1 MRQTNNFDLLRFLLA
16 SAVFLVHAHVLS
28 GRHELA
34 FLSRYLSSELAVE
47 AFFVVSG
54 YLIFRSY
61 ESSESL
67 ADYSGKR
74 FRRIYPAYAAV
85 VLGCAIFGAFLT
97 QVSLS
102 GYFSIA
108 WLKYVVAN
116 LLFLNF
122 LAPDLPGVF
131 AGNALE
137 AVNGA
142 LWTLKI
148 EVSFYL
154 MVPFFVYFFR
164 RYGTLSVLA
173 ILYIAS
179 VAYYAAMTA
188 AAEHSGRPL
197 LDMLARQLPGQLA
210 FFLSGAVF
218 HYYEATLRK
227 WFLPGAMASLLVLF
241 WKPPILMPVLEP
253 ICLGFVVLY
262 FAIGLPSL
270 GNFGRFGDF
279 SYGIYI
285 IHFPVVQTLVWLGL
299 FDSNALGA
307 LGIGAALILFAAFLS
322 WHMVEKPFLKT
333 SSHYVLAATT
343 REPGG

>member
-1 MRQTNNFDLLRFLLA
+1 
-16 SAVFLVHAHVLS
+16 VHAHVLS

>member
-1 MRQTNNFDLLRFLLA
+1 MRQTNNFDLLRFVLA
-16 SAVFLVHAHVLS
+16 SMVFLVHAHVLS

-34 FLSRYLSSELAVE
+34 FLSRYLSSEVAVE

-61 ESSESL
+61 ESSDSL
-67 ADYSGKR
+67 ADYFGKR

-85 VLGCAIFGAFLT
+85 ILVCAIAGAFLT
-97 QVSLS
+97 DSGLS
-102 GYFSIA
+102 GYFSLA
-108 WLKYVVAN
+108 WMKYVVAN
-116 LLFLNF
+116 LLFMNF
-122 LAPDLPGVF
+122 LAPNLPGVF
-131 AGNALE
+131 TGNALE

-148 EVSFYL
+148 EVTFYL
-154 MVPFFVYFFR
+154 LVPLFVYFFR
-164 RYGTLSVLA
+164 RYGTLRVLA
-173 ILYIAS
+173 GLYAGS
-179 VAYYAAMTA
+179 VVYYAAMTA

-210 FFLSGAVF
+210 FFLGGAVF
-218 HYYEATLRK
+218 HYYEAPLRK
-227 WFLPGAMASLLVLF
+227 WFLPGAVASLLFLVL
-241 WKPPILMPVLEP
+241 KPPLVMPLLEP
-253 ICLGFVVLY
+253 ICLAFVVLY
-262 FAIGLPSL
+262 FAIGLTSL

-307 LGIGAALILFAAFLS
+307 LGIAVALILFAAFLS
-322 WHMVEKPFLKT
+322 WHLVERPFLRT
-333 SSHYVLAATT
+333 SSHYVLAAAT
-343 REPGG
+343 REAGR

>member
-1 MRQTNNFDLLRFLLA
+1 MRQTNNFDLLRFVLA
-16 SAVFLVHAHVLS
+16 STVFLVHAHVLS
-28 GRHELA
+28 GRHELG
-34 FLSRYLSSELAVE
+34 FLSRYLSSEVAVE

-61 ESSESL
+61 ESSNSL

-74 FRRIYPAYAAV
+74 FSRIYPAYAVVILFCAV
-85 VLGCAIFGAFLT
+85 AGAFLT
-97 QVSLS
+97 QSGLS
-102 GYFSIA
+102 GYFSLA
-108 WLKYVVAN
+108 WVKYVAAN

-122 LAPDLPGVF
+122 LAPSLPGVF
-131 AGNALE
+131 SGNTLE

-154 MVPFFVYFFR
+154 MVPLFVYFFR
-164 RYGTLSVLA
+164 RYGTLRILA
-173 ILYIAS
+173 SLYIGS
-179 VAYYAAMTA
+179 VVYYAAMNV

-218 HYYEATLRK
+218 HYYEVTLRK
-227 WFLPGAMASLLVLF
+227 WFLHGAVVSLLILLLE
-241 WKPPILMPVLEP
+241 PPFLMPVLEP
-253 ICLGFVVLY
+253 ISLGFVVLY
-262 FAIGLPSL
+262 FAIGLRSL

-285 IHFPVVQTLVWLGL
+285 IHFPVIQTLVWLGL
-299 FDSNALGA
+299 FDRNPFGA
-307 LGIGAALILFAAFLS
+307 LGISAALILFAAHLS
-322 WHMVEKPFLKT
+322 WHLVEKPFLRK
-333 SSHYVLAATT
+333 SSHYLLAATAPE
-343 REPGG
+343 RGR

>member
-1 MRQTNNFDLLRFLLA
+1 MRQKNNFDLLRFVLA
-16 SAVFLVHAHVLS
+16 STVFLVHAHVLS

-34 FLSRYLSSELAVE
+34 LLSRYLSAEVAVE

-61 ESSESL
+61 ESSASL

-85 VLGCAIFGAFLT
+85 ILVCATAGAFLT
-97 QVSLS
+97 QFSLS
-102 GYFSIA
+102 EYFSLS
-108 WLKYVVAN
+108 WMKYVVAN

-122 LAPDLPGVF
+122 VAPTLPGVF
-131 AGNALE
+131 IGNALE

-154 MVPFFVYFFR
+154 MVPLFVCFFR
-164 RYGTLSVLA
+164 RYGTLRVLA
-173 ILYIAS
+173 ALYAGS
-179 VAYYAAMTA
+179 VVYYAVMTA
-188 AAEHSGRPL
+188 AAAHAGQPL

-218 HYYEATLRK
+218 HYFEAPLRK
-227 WFLPGAMASLLVLF
+227 WFLPGAVASLLILVIE
-241 WKPPILMPVLEP
+241 PPFVMPVLEP

-262 FAIGLPSL
+262 FAIGLRSL

-285 IHFPVVQTLVWLGL
+285 IHFPVIQTLVWLGL
-299 FDSNALGA
+299 FDRNPFGA
-307 LGIGAALILFAAFLS
+307 LGISAALVLLAAFLS
-322 WHMVEKPFLKT
+322 WHLIEKPFLRK
-333 SSHYVLAATT
+333 SSHYVLAAAA
-343 REPGG
+343 EPAR